1 MALGNRGNFN
11 GAVPAPSVEH
21 GYHFHFGNIQKRT
34 NSTKAFDY
42 SVLKDLERC
51 DFKQITS
58 MERPVIHITLNS
70 LNIDPQWNYCHCE
83 ETASFYWIRDISIGV
98 YGKGTANIWQF
109 SLELDP
115 LATYRDEILKTK
127 AYILYGFNEDASGAA
142 YRLQDTRQAVAR
154 HPTISTAS
162 ADITGGLISATT
174 GKYILSAVGKKGLC
188 SYMLDAGDLKDL
200 LSSISTS
207 WATIT
212 KTMVDW
218 KIALPEFMNK
228 FCFGDTATSC
238 IRSCIWLPI
247 DIPGAGR
254 STEITLGQFE
264 TGVSGRIITASSN
277 FTKHTDIAI
286 PWPAEDWKRMNCQIQ
301 LYVPNVGIVGI
312 PVDQCNGAASV
323 GIDWC
328 LCCIDGSVTVR
339 VTAGEYECFVGSTNI
354 ASTYGIGTSNLSV
367 GNMLSG
373 ASQSLGGAMEVGGGI
388 NAAMAGFGAPGII
401 TQGVL
406 STAAGIR
413 QAIQPINQTVGTIAG
428 ASQTLLP
435 TNAKLVLLY
444 YPPIDDAGFQSLYGH
459 PVMRV
464 ATPAMGY
471 CQTNGFS
478 CQPLNAKPDEI
489 AYINAAMDSGV
500 FIE

>member
-1 MALGNRGNFN
+1 MADHNEGI
-11 GAVPAPSVEH
+11 EH
-21 GYHFHFGNIQKRT
+21 GYHAHMGKVSKRL
-34 NSTKAFDY
+34 NSTKRIA
-42 SVLKDLERC
+42 LADLPDEFPFYMKRAC
-51 DFKQITS
+51 S
-58 MERPVIHITLNS
+58 MEAPVIYVRLNS
-70 LNIDPQWNYCHCE
+70 LNISPQYNYCYIE
-83 ETASFYWIRDISIGV
+83 ETHSYYWIKDI
-98 YGKGTANIWQF
+98 TALNANNWQF
-109 SLELDP
+109 SLEIDP

-127 AYILYGFNEDASGAA
+127 AYILYGFNEDASGVV

-154 HPTISTAS
+154 HPIISTAS
-162 ADITGGLISATT
+162 ADITGGLISTT
-174 GKYILSAVGKKGLC
+174 KGKYILSAVGKKGLC
-188 SYMLDAGDLKDL
+188 SYMLDAGDLQNL
-200 LSSISTS
+200 LSVVSTT
-207 WATIT
+207 WAALT
-212 KTMVDW
+212 KPMVDW
-218 KIALPEFMNK
+218 KLALPEFMNN

-254 STEITLGQFE
+254 ATEITLGQFD
-264 TGVSGRIITASSN
+264 TGVSGRIVTASSN
-277 FTKHTDIAI
+277 FVQHTDIAI
-286 PWPAEDWKRMNCQIQ
+286 PWPVADWKRMNCQIQ
-301 LYVPNVGIVGI
+301 LYVPNVGIVGV
-312 PVDQCNGAASV
+312 PVDQCNGATSI

-339 VTAGEYECFVGSTNI
+339 VTAGSYECFVGSTNI

-373 ASQSLGGAMEVGGGI
+373 ASQALGGAMEVGGGI
-388 NAAMAGFGAPGII
+388 GAAMAGFGTAA
-401 TQGVL
+401 QGAI

-435 TNAKLVLLY
+435 TDAKLVLLY
-444 YPPIDDAGFQSLYGH
+444 YPPIDDSGFQSVYGH

-464 ATPAMGY
+464 STPVKGY

-478 CQPLNAKPDEI
+478 CQPLGAELDEI
-489 AYINAAMDSGV
+489 AYINAAMDGGV